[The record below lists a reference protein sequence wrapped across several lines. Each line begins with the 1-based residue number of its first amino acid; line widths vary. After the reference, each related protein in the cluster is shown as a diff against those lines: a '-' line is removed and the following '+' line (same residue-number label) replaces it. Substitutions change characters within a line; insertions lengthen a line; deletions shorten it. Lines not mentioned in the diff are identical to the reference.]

1 MDLSSG
7 QEGRNPTLAA
17 STQVDVS
24 TGFLKGE
31 ENMIDTPVAD
41 SLVLIWSSGDREVAK
56 KMVFMYTK
64 NSKLKGWWGRV
75 RLVVWGPASL
85 LLTQDAELQEELE
98 DVKAVGVELLAC
110 KACADLYG
118 VTDKLAALGI
128 DVIYMGA
135 PLTEM
140 LKTGWTCLTF

>member
-1 MDLSSG
+1 MV
-7 QEGRNPTLAA
+7 E
-17 STQVDVS
+17 
-24 TGFLKGE
+24 
-31 ENMIDTPVAD
+31 TPISESMV
-41 SLVLIWSSGDREVAK
+41 VIWSSGDREVAK

-75 RLVVWGPASL
+75 RLVVWGPSSQL
-85 LLTQDAELQEELE
+85 LSMDLELQEELE
-98 DVKAVGVELLAC
+98 DLKAAGVELQAC

-118 VTDKLAALGI
+118 VTDKLKSLGI
-128 DVIYMGA
+128 EVIYMGV